1 MKRRYISLAF
11 LAVFIY
17 ILLIALL
24 VRFESASPDASI
36 TGPGGAVWYTLTTLT
51 TVGYGDTYPV
61 TPGGRVIGALFQLMS
76 IGVLV
81 TLIST
86 VLSLLR
92 SRLLPLLMLSFK
104 KNQHWY
110 IFSEVNPRTRL
121 MAEALAKDPAAPKK
135 HMIIFFDSGTGD
147 DGILPAG
154 VRTAFPPEKL
164 LAFKNG
170 KGSADV
176 FAMGDD
182 QAENDRLAWT
192 LKDLPCRI
200 FSMSS
205 FEPDRLSDR
214 LFLFDPHDV
223 CARLYWH
230 LYPVTS
236 PFETIVL
243 IGSGRYADALLEQA
257 VLINVLAPDQKPSP
271 LTGADF

>member
-1 MKRRYISLAF
+1 LKRRYISLAF

-51 TVGYGDTYPV
+51 TVGYGDTYPI

-154 VRTAFPPEKL
+154 VRTASRRKSSLPLKTEKVPPMSL
-164 LAFKNG
+164 PW
-170 KGSADV
+170 
-176 FAMGDD
+176 AMI
-182 QAENDRLAWT
+182 RLKMTA
-192 LKDLPCRI
+192 
-200 FSMSS
+200 
-205 FEPDRLSDR
+205 
-214 LFLFDPHDV
+214 
-223 CARLYWH
+223 
-230 LYPVTS
+230 S
-236 PFETIVL
+236 P
-243 IGSGRYADALLEQA
+243 G
-257 VLINVLAPDQKPSP
+257 P
-271 LTGADF
+271 

>member
-121 MAEALAKDPAAPKK
+121 MAEALAKEPAAPKK
-135 HMIIFFDSGTGD
+135 HMIIFFDSGTRD
-147 DGILPAG
+147 DGIVPAG
-154 VRTAFPPEKL
+154 EDTPFAFVPIDGMEP
-164 LAFKNG
+164 
-170 KGSADV
+170 
-176 FAMGDD
+176 
-182 QAENDRLAWT
+182 
-192 LKDLPCRI
+192 LKSRVIRKRFQPQSRACD
-200 FSMSS
+200 
-205 FEPDRLSDR
+205 
-214 LFLFDPHDV
+214 LFLH
-223 CARLYWH
+223 
-230 LYPVTS
+230 
-236 PFETIVL
+236 VL
-243 IGSGRYADALLEQA
+243 REECEA
-257 VLINVLAPDQKPSP
+257 
-271 LTGADF
+271 